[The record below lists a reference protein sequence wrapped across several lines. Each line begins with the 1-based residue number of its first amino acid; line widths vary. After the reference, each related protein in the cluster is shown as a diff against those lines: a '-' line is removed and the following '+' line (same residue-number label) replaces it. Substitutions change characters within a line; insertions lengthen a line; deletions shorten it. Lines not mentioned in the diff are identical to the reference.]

1 MKHTPKIRDFASFLT
16 DPDSAISAY
25 KLPKG
30 KKSTR
35 QILDPKIYLGILV
48 TANAQSDARKEY
60 YVMRNGTLEKCL
72 GNARNISY
80 REARR
85 AAAKYLSTVE
95 TASKGKKLKDPT
107 LRDVWLEV
115 YEDNREAWKEATKSK
130 YKKSFNARFGNDLA
144 DMPIKKITDQMIIAK
159 CDELRIAKT
168 RAAFDD
174 MFKYLSLISL
184 TAQLK
189 KYIDRPLFP
198 PEIKKKY
205 KGFKGKGGYGL
216 IQEEEQLIVL
226 IRYIQNYKNV
236 TVRNALIFGLCT
248 GMRPMNIRG
257 LKRENLKLY
266 EKFNT
271 YYLHYTPDEMKIA
284 ENGDEYL
291 GIPNVLAEWIMK
303 LPQREDSVN
312 IFSGKRDTL
321 SDMTLANALKSDEL
335 RENGINIVAHS
346 FRKILSTFANE
357 NLHEKLFSAYD
368 VERVLAH
375 RVKGV
380 AGIYNK
386 AKNIQNTHQVTNWWI
401 NYLIELGLKI

>member
-1 MKHTPKIRDFASFLT
+1 MKHTPKIRDFASFLA
-16 DPDSAISAY
+16 DPDAAISAY
-25 KLPKG
+25 ELPKG

-35 QILDPKIYLGILV
+35 QILDPKIYLGVLI
-48 TANAQSDARKEY
+48 TANTKSEPRKEY

-85 AAAKYLSTVE
+85 AAAKYLSTAE
-95 TASKGKKLKDPT
+95 TASKGKKKDPT

-115 YEDNREAWKEATKSK
+115 YENNADYWSEATKNK
-130 YKKSFNARFGNDLA
+130 YKKSFNARFGNDLG
-144 DMPIKKITDQMIIAK
+144 DMPIRKITHDMITKK
-159 CDELRIAKT
+159 CDELRKKKI

-174 MFKYLSLISL
+174 MFKYLSRISL

-189 KYIDRPLFP
+189 KYIEHPLFP
-198 PEIKKKY
+198 PEIKKNY
-205 KGFKGKGGYGL
+205 SGFKGKGGYGK
-216 IQEEEQLIVL
+216 IQEEEQLIIL

-266 EKFNT
+266 KKFNT

-291 GIPNVLAEWIMK
+291 GIPDVFAEWIKK

-335 RENGINIVAHS
+335 SENGIKIVAHS

-357 NLHEKLFSAYD
+357 NFHEKLFSTYD

-386 AKNIQNTHQVTNWWI
+386 AKNIKNTLQVMSWWI
-401 NYLIELGLKI
+401 NYLIGLGLNL